1 MSNYA
6 ETNLTNNEKIILKA
20 KKSFIAIF
28 PHFIR
33 FLTTEL
39 ALTNKKVIGKVG
51 LIRTHSVASA
61 LNKIQNIS
69 ISSGLFGKI
78 FSYGTIKIETAGAE
92 PVSFYGI
99 KKPESFKKSSIC
111 TNGYIRP
118 RANSRTSSTNGKRN
132 VASDDKITISLA
144 QRNLKANRKV

>member
-92 PVSFYGI
+92 PVYFYGI
-99 KKPESFKKSSIC
+99 KNPESFKKAVFAQMDRFDQER
-111 TNGYIRP
+111 IREQ
-118 RANSRTSSTNGKRN
+118 A
-132 VASDDKITISLA
+132 VQMASAMSQAMTK
-144 QRNLKANRKV
+144 

>member
-92 PVSFYGI
+92 PVYFYGI
-99 KKPESFKKSSIC
+99 KKPESFKKQYLHKWIDSTKSEF
-111 TNGYIRP
+111 
-118 RANSRTSSTNGKRN
+118 ANKQYKWQAQCRKR
-132 VASDDKITISLA
+132 
-144 QRNLKANRKV
+144 

>member
-6 ETNLTNNEKIILKA
+6 ETNLTNNEKFILKA

-92 PVSFYGI
+92 PVYFYGI
-99 KKPESFKKSSIC
+99 KKPESFKKAVFAQMDIFDQER
-111 TNGYIRP
+111 IREQ
-118 RANSRTSSTNGKRN
+118 A
-132 VASDDKITISLA
+132 VQMASAMSQAMTK
-144 QRNLKANRKV
+144 

>member
-61 LNKIQNIS
+61 LNKNSKHIDFKRFVRQDIQLRNY
-69 ISSGLFGKI
+69 KNRNRRCRTRI
-78 FSYGTIKIETAGAE
+78 FL
-92 PVSFYGI
+92 
-99 KKPESFKKSSIC
+99 
-111 TNGYIRP
+111 RH
-118 RANSRTSSTNGKRN
+118 
-132 VASDDKITISLA
+132 
-144 QRNLKANRKV
+144 QKA

>member
-39 ALTNKKVIGKVG
+39 ALTNKKVIGKFG
-51 LIRTHSVASA
+51 LIRTHSIAST

-78 FSYGTIKIETAGAE
+78 FRYGTIKIETAGAE
-92 PVSFYGI
+92 LVYFYGI
-99 KKPESFKKSSIC
+99 KKPESIKKAVFAQMDIFDQER
-111 TNGYIRP
+111 IREQ
-118 RANSRTSSTNGKRN
+118 A
-132 VASDDKITISLA
+132 VQMASAMSQAMTK
-144 QRNLKANRKV
+144 

>member
-1 MSNYA
+1 M
-6 ETNLTNNEKIILKA
+6 TNNEKIILKA

-78 FSYGTIKIETAGAE
+78 FSYGTIKIETAGAK
-92 PVSFYGI
+92 PVYFYGI
-99 KKPESFKKSSIC
+99 KKPESFKKAVFAQMDIFDQER
-111 TNGYIRP
+111 IREQ
-118 RANSRTSSTNGKRN
+118 A
-132 VASDDKITISLA
+132 VQMASAMSQAMTK
-144 QRNLKANRKV
+144 

>member
-78 FSYGTIKIETAGAE
+78 FSYGTIKSKPQVQNPYIFTA
-92 PVSFYGI
+92 SKSLNLS
-99 KKPESFKKSSIC
+99 KKQYLHKWIDSTKSEF
-111 TNGYIRP
+111 
-118 RANSRTSSTNGKRN
+118 ANKQYKWQAQCRKR
-132 VASDDKITISLA
+132 
-144 QRNLKANRKV
+144 

>member
-6 ETNLTNNEKIILKA
+6 ETNLTKDEKIIQKA

-51 LIRTHSVASA
+51 LIRTYSVASA

-69 ISSGLFGKI
+69 VSSGLFGKI
-78 FSYGTIKIETAGAE
+78 FGYGTIKIETAGAE
-92 PVSFYGI
+92 PVYFYGI
-99 KKPESFKKSSIC
+99 KKPESFKKAVFTQMDI
-111 TNGYIRP
+111 YDQERIREQAAQM
-118 RANSRTSSTNGKRN
+118 ANTMSQAMTK
-132 VASDDKITISLA
+132 
-144 QRNLKANRKV
+144 